1 MDIELELCRRSWSLQ
16 KSSYKFY
23 EAHGTAVI
31 LPFTGKLLPVN
42 GKKTPSPPIPDV
54 PHPEAVPSA
63 APLFRTVASVVPPDP
78 PLTAATVAPQAATA
92 GSPAPP
98 SSGPPTRPMK
108 AAQTSQAT
116 PDVKFV
122 KKQLFQ
128 APLQA
133 ASTIPASGPKKNYK
147 MKEDDLWTKLFSL

>member
-42 GKKTPSPPIPDV
+42 GKKTPSPPEYV

-92 GSPAPP
+92 GSPALPA
-98 SSGPPTRPMK
+98 SGPPTRPMK

-116 PDVKFV
+116 PDMKFV

-133 ASTIPASGPKKNYK
+133 ASTIPAPGPKKNYK